1 MMRDRKSWMA
11 VTSTAM
17 TMRAGREAADGAAV
31 FLVLKGAMASPHP
44 SWPGLSRQSTPLP
57 RRNSRV
63 SFETVRGGWIYIMTN
78 RPNGT
83 LYTGVTNNIALRA
96 YEHRQGLIEG
106 FTRCYG
112 LKRLV
117 LTEFY

>member
-1 MMRDRKSWMA
+1 VDGRDKHGHDDASRPRSCRWRSG
-11 VTSTAM
+11 VSCFE
-17 TMRAGREAADGAAV
+17 GRDGA
-31 FLVLKGAMASPHP
+31 PHP

-106 FTRCYG
+106 FTRCYR